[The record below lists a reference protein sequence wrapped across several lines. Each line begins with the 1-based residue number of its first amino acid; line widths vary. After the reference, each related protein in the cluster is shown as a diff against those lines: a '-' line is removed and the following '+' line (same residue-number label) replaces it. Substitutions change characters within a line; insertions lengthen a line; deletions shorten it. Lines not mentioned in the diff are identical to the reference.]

1 MIISHKHKF
10 IFIKTHKT
18 STQTFMKFI
27 KPHLGPD
34 DVMAGD
40 GSNNIN
46 ENTKLNVDKVFKE
59 TGKSALEYQEKYGNH
74 LPWFIIK
81 EIVEKFIL

>member
-10 IFIKTHKT
+10 IFVKTHKT

-27 KPHLGPD
+27 KPHLGET

-40 GSNNIN
+40 PANDVNEDTKIN
-46 ENTKLNVDKVFKE
+46 VSD
-59 TGKSALEYQEKYGNH
+59 
-74 LPWFIIK
+74 I
-81 EIVEKFIL
+81 